1 MLLTKSNS
9 IGTSKQPDRGF
20 VDQSERAELPKLH
33 WSYSLAD

>member
-1 MLLTKSNS
+1 MLLSKSNS

-20 VDQSERAELPKLH
+20 VNQSEQAEPPKLH